1 MKKCVHIVTTL
12 ELGGA
17 QQNTLFTVENLK
29 VYSGILIYGEKGPLE
44 EPDVSTFRVKFLVR
58 RINPFYDILAFFKIL
73 KILKKIKPFIVHT
86 HSSKAGIIG
95 RWAAYFAKVP
105 VIIHTFH
112 GFGFND
118 WQKPFVRNFFI
129 FLEKITA
136 KITTHLF
143 AVSHENVKKAI
154 SLGIC
159 GNEKISVVHSGID
172 VKKFENT
179 ISKEQAKLNFG
190 ISSEIPVVGMVA
202 CFKEQ
207 KAPLDFVEI
216 GHRLKEKIKDIKFIL
231 VGDGILRDVIEKK
244 IYEYR
249 LSDDF
254 ILTGWR
260 RDIEKI
266 LPAFDV
272 NVLTSLWEGLP
283 RVILEAGILLIP
295 QVVSNVDG
303 NREIIENGVNGFLV
317 EPHDIDAFVE
327 KIIYCLENPDVVRVF
342 VRKLRKKIYGD
353 FEINNMIYL
362 IERKY
367 RELEKTL
374 EGK

>member
-29 VYSGILIYGEKGPLE
+29 SYSGILIYGEKGPLP
-44 EPDVSTFRVKFLVR
+44 EPNVPTFRVKFLVR
-58 RINPFYDILAFFKIL
+58 RISPLYDVLAFFKIL
-73 KILKKIKPFIVHT
+73 KILRKIKPFIVHT

-95 RWAAYFAKVP
+95 RWAAYFARVP

-118 WQKPFVRNFFI
+118 WQKPLVKNFFV

-143 AVSHENVKKAI
+143 GVSRENVKKAVN
-154 SLGIC
+154 LDIC
-159 GNEKISVVHSGID
+159 KNEKISVIHSGID

-190 ISSEIPVVGMVA
+190 IPSEISVVGMVA

-207 KAPLDFVEI
+207 KAPLDFIEI
-216 GHRLKEKIKDIKFIL
+216 GRRLKEKIKGIKFIL
-231 VGDGILRDVIEKK
+231 VGDGALRNAIEEK
-244 IYEYR
+244 IYEYK
-249 LSDDF
+249 LSNDF

-260 RDIEKI
+260 RDIEKV
-266 LPAFDV
+266 LPAFGV

-283 RVILEAGILLIP
+283 RVILEAGVLLIP
-295 QVVSNVDG
+295 QVVSDVDG
-303 NREIIENGVNGFLV
+303 NREIIEDGVNGFLV
-317 EPHDIDAFVE
+317 KPHDIDAFVE
-327 KIIYCLENPDVVRVF
+327 KIIYCLENPDVMRIF
-342 VRKLRKKIYGD
+342 TRKLRKKIYGD
-353 FEINNMIYL
+353 FEINNMVYL

-367 RELEKTL
+367 KELEKIL
-374 EGK
+374 EEK